1 MAWIETIEAAM
12 ERVFEAAMERV
23 FPEAH
28 SLVQVVRRGDSR
40 ISPVTYVSAR
50 RGSAHRNNHSQGGS
64 DHRAAAASDPPAD
77 GGGSSDGDAH
87 NEGAHEEDEDDE
99 TADGDAHHAGPREGN
114 GRPIHTTPPTP
125 RLGREGQQPHH
136 AEDDESGRTTV
147 RDGNCGDSNVHLD
160 AFLEAVLG

>member
-12 ERVFEAAMERV
+12 ERLVSEID
-23 FPEAH
+23 
-28 SLVQVVRRGDSR
+28 SLAPVVPRDGSR
-40 ISPVTYVSAR
+40 ISPLANGSAR
-50 RGSAHRNNHSQGGS
+50 HGSTHRNNHSQGGS
-64 DHRAAAASDPPAD
+64 GHRAAAAPDPPA
-77 GGGSSDGDAH
+77 GGGGNSDGDAH

-99 TADGDAHHAGPREGN
+99 TAGRDAHHAGPREGN